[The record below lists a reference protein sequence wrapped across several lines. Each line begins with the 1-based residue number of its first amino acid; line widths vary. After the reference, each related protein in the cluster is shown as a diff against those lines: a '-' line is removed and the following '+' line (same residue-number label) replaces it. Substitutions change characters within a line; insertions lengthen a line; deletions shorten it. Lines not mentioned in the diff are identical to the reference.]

1 MKCQHKFRPVRF
13 IRLFWTDKHS
23 KYVYRERK
31 NNNHH
36 WFRVELV
43 IGHFKCGK
51 FNCSFN
57 SFTNYFQDKS
67 LRNGLLNQTVVTSAP
82 ANLPTVM
89 QAKAAVL
96 SNQKAVLLTVTATQW
111 KLILLKSVFLQSQ
124 LKPQNQQQ
132 EGLLNQQQEGLLN
145 KQCQN
150 LNLRHR
156 RWKER
161 DQWKE
166 ESKKSNYFK
175 SAKKTFNVSCHST
188 RFSS

>member
-1 MKCQHKFRPVRF
+1 MQSMF
-13 IRLFWTDKHS
+13 IE
-23 KYVYRERK
+23 REK

-57 SFTNYFQDKS
+57 SFTNCFQDKS

-96 SNQKAVLLTVTATQW
+96 SNQKAVLSTVTATLW
-111 KLILLKSVFLQSQ
+111 KLILLKSVFLQSR

-132 EGLLNQQQEGLLN
+132 EGLLN
-145 KQCQN
+145 KQCRN

-161 DQWKE
+161 DHWKE

-175 SAKKTFNVSCHST
+175 SAKKNF
-188 RFSS
+188 